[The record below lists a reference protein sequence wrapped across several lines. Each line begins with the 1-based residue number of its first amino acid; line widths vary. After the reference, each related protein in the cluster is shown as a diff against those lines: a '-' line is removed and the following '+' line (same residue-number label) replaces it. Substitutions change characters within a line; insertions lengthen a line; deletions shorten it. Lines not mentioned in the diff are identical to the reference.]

1 MDLKRIT
8 AGSLLVLLLLSL
20 CVYYYHYHGDNL
32 KYPSTAAVESY
43 YPEGSTIFVSGT
55 ATKVNKDGF
64 YLLDNSGSIEY
75 RIISGKHVKPGD
87 NVQLIGILGP
97 SYTIKST
104 RAMVETSGGYAFII
118 LRSALALI
126 VFIFIFFRYWKFN
139 FRTFEFTR
147 RH

>member
-8 AGSLLVLLLLSL
+8 AGSVLVLLLLSL
-20 CVYYYHYHGDNL
+20 CVYYYHYHEDNL

-87 NVQLIGILGP
+87 NVQLIGVLGP
-97 SYTIKST
+97 SNTIKST
-104 RAMVETSGGYAFII
+104 RAIVETNGGYEFII

-126 VFIFIFFRYWKFN
+126 AFFFIFFWYWKFN
-139 FRTFEFTR
+139 FRTLEFIR